1 MRRYVMGD
9 TDKKSV
15 AEAWSIQ
22 RLPFEPKG
30 WLIELRN
37 DLREAI
43 HNITSQPNQ
52 VLHAIYGAAQSDSVC
67 DVENI
72 LFYNVGGKQFSPLT
86 TYGIR
91 FERRFSYPEPPQM
104 LESTNLHY
112 HYYTMEAANEAFSY
126 WQIRRSLAE
135 WENVKV
141 SRPASQLMNIWYSI
155 KSNSL
160 KTLYIPERIPKQFGL
175 TITIKIPTTDKG
187 NVSSLTKPIIDGVVS
202 AFHAYKGNDV
212 EVLSQRLADKLNKK
226 TDTIADLLLRKDRAI
241 FGERQVVRPHGS
253 DGVKWDP
260 ADDLCLAAE
269 IFAQPYSGK
278 DWLISGKLYEILYK
292 DLQ

>member
-1 MRRYVMGD
+1 MQRYLVRYSD
-9 TDKKSV
+9 EQNV

-22 RLPFEPKG
+22 RLPFEPKS
-30 WLIELRN
+30 WLIDLRN
-37 DLREAI
+37 DLRKTI
-43 HNITSQPNQ
+43 HNIVSQPNQ

-72 LFYNVGGKQFSPLT
+72 LFYNVGGTQFSPLT

-91 FERRFSYPEPPQM
+91 FERRFSYPDPPQT

-112 HYYTMEAANEAFSY
+112 HYYTMEAANKAFSY
-126 WQIRRSLAE
+126 WRTGRNLAE

-141 SRPASQLMNIWYSI
+141 SRPANQLMNTWYSI

-160 KTLYIPERIPKQFGL
+160 KMLHIPERIPKQFGL
-175 TITIKIPTTDKG
+175 TIKIKIPTTDKG

-212 EVLSQRLADKLNKK
+212 EVLSQRLANKLNKK
-226 TDTIADLLLRKDRAI
+226 PDTIADLLCRRDRAI
-241 FGERQVVRPHGS
+241 LGERQVVRLHGS

-292 DLQ
+292 DL